1 MFLTVER
8 CDCSLSF
15 VIGAHLDE
23 SESLAP
29 AGLPVADDFSALHGA
44 VLRKQLFQIRAGRG
58 IAQISDIQLAAHEI
72 S

>member
-1 MFLTVER
+1 MFLAIEGR
-8 CDCSLSF
+8 DRRLSF

-29 AGLPVADDFSALHGA
+29 AGFPVADDFRAGHGA

-58 IAQISDIQLAAHEI
+58 IAQISDV
-72 S
+72 